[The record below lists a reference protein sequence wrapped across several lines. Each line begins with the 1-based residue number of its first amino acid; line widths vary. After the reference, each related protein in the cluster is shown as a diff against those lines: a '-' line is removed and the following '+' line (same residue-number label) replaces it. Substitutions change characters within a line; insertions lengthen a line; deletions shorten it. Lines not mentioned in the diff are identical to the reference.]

1 MGIYLFYVANILRS
15 RCRRPRLHLTQ
26 RLGHKSYRS
35 RFNAWADIRIAA
47 MKYEN
52 FTTFDVVVKD
62 AIATVTFDFGTVNVQ
77 GQEMLADLNSLA
89 MRLERDRETK
99 VVVFQSANPEIW
111 VCHYD
116 TELLKDMSTEAVS
129 RDEAQLLDLQ
139 SVCERIS
146 KVPQATIAKLEGFAR
161 GGGHE
166 LALALDMRFA
176 ARGKFKF
183 MQMEVGM
190 GILPCG
196 GGASRMA
203 RQTGLGRALEIIL
216 SARDFGADE
225 AEAMGTINKALNP
238 DEIGA
243 YVDDLAKRI
252 AQFPAESINACKQMV
267 YESIDKPINEALKAE
282 AYWLYQAT
290 SKTAAIKRFTIADEQ
305 GLEHEI
311 QNQRNWNE
319 LVMKVQE
326 INN

>member
-1 MGIYLFYVANILRS
+1 
-15 RCRRPRLHLTQ
+15 
-26 RLGHKSYRS
+26 
-35 RFNAWADIRIAA
+35 

-52 FTTFDVVVKD
+52 FTTFSVDQDGPIMK
-62 AIATVTFDFGTVNVQ
+62 VTFDFGTVNVQ

-89 MRLERDRETK
+89 MRLELDRETK
-99 VVVFQSANPEIW
+99 VVIFQSANPEIW

-116 TELLKDMSTEAVS
+116 TELLQHLPEEAVS
-129 RDEAQLLDLQ
+129 REEAQLLDLQ
-139 SVCERIS
+139 AVCERIS

-203 RQTGLGRALEIIL
+203 RQTGLGKALEIIL
-216 SARDFGADE
+216 SAQDYDADE
-225 AEAMGTINKALNP
+225 AERLGTVNKVLEP
-238 DEIGA
+238 DEIGE
-243 YVDDLAKRI
+243 YVDNLAKRI
-252 AQFPAESINACKQMV
+252 SQFPAESINACKQMV
-267 YESIDKPINEALKAE
+267 YESIDKPIDEALKAE

-290 SKTAAIKRFTIADEQ
+290 SKTPAVKRFRIAEEQ
-305 GLEHEI
+305 GLEHDIE
-311 QNQRNWNE
+311 NQRNWGN
-319 LVMKVQE
+319 LVMDVQD
-326 INN
+326 IT

>member
-1 MGIYLFYVANILRS
+1 
-15 RCRRPRLHLTQ
+15 
-26 RLGHKSYRS
+26 
-35 RFNAWADIRIAA
+35 
-47 MKYEN
+47 MKYEG
-52 FTTFDVVVKD
+52 FTTFTTKKNDGVL
-62 AIATVTFDFGTVNVQ
+62 TVTFDFGPVNVQ

-99 VVVFQSANPEIW
+99 VVVFESANPEIW

-116 TELLKDMSTEAVS
+116 TELLKDMSDEAVS

-139 SVCERIS
+139 SICERIS

-203 RQTGLGRALEIIL
+203 RQTGLGKALEIIL
-216 SARDFGADE
+216 GARDYGADE
-225 AEAMGTINKALNP
+225 AVAFGTINKALDP
-238 DEIGA
+238 EEIDE
-243 YVDDLAKRI
+243 YVDALAKRI
-252 AQFPAESINACKQMV
+252 ALFPAESINACKQMV
-267 YESIDKPINEALKAE
+267 YESIDKPIDEALKAE

-290 SKTAAIKRFTIADEQ
+290 SKTPALKRFQWADDQ
-305 GLEHEI
+305 GAQFDLE
-311 QNQRNWNE
+311 NQRIWPDM
-319 LVMKVQE
+319 LVSIQDV
-326 INN
+326 N

>member
-1 MGIYLFYVANILRS
+1 MQYKG
-15 RCRRPRLHLTQ
+15 
-26 RLGHKSYRS
+26 
-35 RFNAWADIRIAA
+35 
-47 MKYEN
+47 
-52 FTTFDVVVKD
+52 FTTFTTSHSDG
-62 AIATVTFDFGTVNVQ
+62 ILTVTFDFGTVNVQ

-89 MRLERDRETK
+89 MRLERDRQTK

-129 RDEAQLLDLQ
+129 RDEVELLDLQ
-139 SVCERIS
+139 AVCERLS
-146 KVPQATIAKLEGFAR
+146 RVPQATIAKLEGFAR

-176 ARGKFKF
+176 ARGKFTF

-216 SARDFGADE
+216 SARDFDADE
-225 AEAMGTINKALNP
+225 AEALGTINKALDP
-238 DEIGA
+238 EEIGP
-243 YVDDLAKRI
+243 YVDELARRI
-252 AQFPAESINACKQMV
+252 AQFPAESITACKRAV
-267 YESIDKPINEALKAE
+267 YESIDKPIDEALRAE

-290 SKTAAIKRFTIADEQ
+290 SKTPAIKRFTIADEQ
-305 GLEHEI
+305 GLEHDIE
-311 QNQRNWNE
+311 NQRNWNE
-319 LVMKVQE
+319 LVMQVQE
-326 INN
+326 IQ

>member
-1 MGIYLFYVANILRS
+1 
-15 RCRRPRLHLTQ
+15 
-26 RLGHKSYRS
+26 
-35 RFNAWADIRIAA
+35 

-52 FTTFDVVVKD
+52 FSTFDVKVEG

-89 MRLERDRETK
+89 MRLEMDRDVK
-99 VVVFQSANPEIW
+99 VVVFESANPEIW

-116 TELLKDMSTEAVS
+116 TELLQHLSTEAVS
-129 RDEAQLLDLQ
+129 RDGAQLLDLQ
-139 SVCERIS
+139 AICERIS

-176 ARGKFKF
+176 VRGKFKF

-216 SARDFGADE
+216 SARDFDADE
-225 AEAMGTINKALNP
+225 AEAMGTINKAFEA
-238 DEIGA
+238 DEIDA
-243 YVDDLAKRI
+243 YVDTLAKRI
-252 AQFPAESINACKQMV
+252 ASFPAGSINACKQMV
-267 YESIDKPINEALKAE
+267 YESIDKPIDEALKAE

-290 SKTAAIKRFTIADEQ
+290 SKTPAVKRFTVAEEQ
-305 GLEHEI
+305 GLQHDME
-311 QNQRNWNE
+311 NQRNWENM
-319 LVMKVQE
+319 VMDVQE
-326 INN
+326 IS

>member
-1 MGIYLFYVANILRS
+1 
-15 RCRRPRLHLTQ
+15 
-26 RLGHKSYRS
+26 
-35 RFNAWADIRIAA
+35 
-47 MKYEN
+47 MKYAG
-52 FTTFDVVVKD
+52 FTTFTTEQNNG
-62 AIATVTFDFGTVNVQ
+62 ILTVTFNFGTVNLQ

-89 MRLERDRETK
+89 MRLERDRDTK

-116 TELLKDMSTEAVS
+116 TELLKDMSDEAVS
-129 RDEAQLLDLQ
+129 REDVQLLDLQ

-176 ARGKFKF
+176 ARGKYKF
-183 MQMEVGM
+183 MQMEVAM

-216 SARDFGADE
+216 SARDFDADE
-225 AEAMGTINKALNP
+225 AERMGTINRALDP
-238 DEIGA
+238 EEIGE
-243 YVDDLAKRI
+243 YVDNLANRI
-252 AQFPAESINACKQMV
+252 AQFPAESINACKQAV

-290 SKTAAIKRFTIADEQ
+290 SKTPALKRFTLADDQ
-305 GLEHEI
+305 GLQHDI
-311 QNQRNWNE
+311 KNQRNWDA
-319 LVMKVQE
+319 LVMNVQD
-326 INN
+326 IK

>member
-1 MGIYLFYVANILRS
+1 
-15 RCRRPRLHLTQ
+15 
-26 RLGHKSYRS
+26 
-35 RFNAWADIRIAA
+35 
-47 MKYEN
+47 MKYQG
-52 FTTFDVVVKD
+52 FTTLK
-62 AIATVTFDFGTVNVQ
+62 AEQEGGILTVTFDFGTVNVQ

-116 TELLKDMSTEAVS
+116 TELLKDMSTEPVA
-129 RDEAQLLDLQ
+129 RDEATLLDLQ
-139 SVCERIS
+139 AVCERIS

-216 SARDFGADE
+216 SARDFDADE
-225 AEAMGTINKALNP
+225 AEAMGTINKALEP
-238 DEIGA
+238 DEIGP
-243 YVDDLAKRI
+243 YVDMLAKRI
-252 AQFPAESINACKQMV
+252 AQFPAESINACKQAV
-267 YESIDKPINEALKAE
+267 YESIDRPIANALKAE
-282 AYWLYQAT
+282 A
-290 SKTAAIKRFTIADEQ
+290 
-305 GLEHEI
+305 
-311 QNQRNWNE
+311 
-319 LVMKVQE
+319 
-326 INN
+326 

>member
-1 MGIYLFYVANILRS
+1 
-15 RCRRPRLHLTQ
+15 
-26 RLGHKSYRS
+26 
-35 RFNAWADIRIAA
+35 

-52 FTTFDVVVKD
+52 FQTFDVKVEN

-99 VVVFQSANPEIW
+99 VVIFQSANPEIW

-116 TELLKDMSTEAVS
+116 TDLLKDMSTEAVS
-129 RDEAQLLDLQ
+129 RDEVQLLDLQ

-216 SARDFGADE
+216 SAKDYDADE
-225 AEAMGTINKALNP
+225 AERMGTINKALEP
-238 DEIGA
+238 DEIGE
-243 YVDDLAKRI
+243 YVDNLAKRI

-267 YESIDKPINEALKAE
+267 YESIDKPIDEALKAE

-290 SKTAAIKRFTIADEQ
+290 SKTPAVKRFRIADEQ
-305 GLEHEI
+305 GLEHDIE
-311 QNQRNWNE
+311 NQRNWHD

-326 INN
+326 IN

>member
-1 MGIYLFYVANILRS
+1 
-15 RCRRPRLHLTQ
+15 
-26 RLGHKSYRS
+26 
-35 RFNAWADIRIAA
+35 

-52 FTTFDVVVKD
+52 FQTFDVKTD
-62 AIATVTFDFGTVNVQ
+62 GAIATVTFNFGTVNVQ

-99 VVVFQSANPEIW
+99 VVIFQSANPEIW

-129 RDEAQLLDLQ
+129 REEAQLLDLQ
-139 SVCERIS
+139 AVCERIS

-176 ARGKFKF
+176 VRGKFKF

-216 SARDFGADE
+216 SARDFDADE
-225 AEAMGTINKALNP
+225 AEAMGTINRALDP
-238 DEIGA
+238 EEIGP
-243 YVDDLAKRI
+243 YVDALAERI
-252 AQFPAESINACKQMV
+252 AQFPAASINACKQMV
-267 YESIDKPINEALKAE
+267 YESIDKPIADALKAE

-290 SKTAAIKRFTIADEQ
+290 SKTPAIKRFTIADAE
-305 GLEHEI
+305 GLEHDIE
-311 QNQRNWNE
+311 NQRNWND

-326 INN
+326 IA